1 MRVMMRAPLDD
12 DAILVLRTVAER
24 DMDGFT
30 LARHT
35 RLELPVL
42 EKAVRDL
49 ASVDLLRVKG
59 EAAGERLF
67 EAWFQAVPGAMRHIS
82 GFQ

>member
-1 MRVMMRAPLDD
+1 MLPQLDEN
-12 DAILVLRTVAER
+12 AKLVLRTVAER

-35 RLELPVL
+35 RLELPML
-42 EKAVRDL
+42 EKAVREL
-49 ASVDLLRVKG
+49 ASLDLLRVKG

-67 EAWFQAVPGAMRHIS
+67 EAWFQAVPGAMRAIS